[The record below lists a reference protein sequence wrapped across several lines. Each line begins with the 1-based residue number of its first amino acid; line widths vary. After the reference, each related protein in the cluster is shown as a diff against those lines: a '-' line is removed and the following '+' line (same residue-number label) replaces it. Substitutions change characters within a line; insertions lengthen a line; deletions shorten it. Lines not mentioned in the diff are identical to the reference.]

1 MRQDL
6 LRSDSIRA
14 GIAAAV
20 ALVISVLTVVTLDAL
35 EISDSATVISLLL
48 LPLLVFGVVSGKIQ
62 EVTGP
67 GGWGAKF
74 AELKRQQ
81 EVQASD
87 IESIRVALR
96 GLVSKYELDHLRR
109 LRDRDMPFIVNYG
122 KEFYGEIKRL
132 DDFGFLLPRPDLPKG
147 LYTLVDRFGHEEEAP
162 LETRTRFNLHDYVVL
177 TQEGRRYLDLY
188 EATPP

>member
-6 LRSDSIRA
+6 LRSDSVRA

-20 ALVISVLTVVTLDAL
+20 ALVVSVLTVMTLDAL
-35 EISDSATVISLLL
+35 EISDSATVIALLL
-48 LPLLVFGVVSGKIQ
+48 LPVLVFGVVSGKIQ
-62 EVTGP
+62 EFTGP

-81 EVQASD
+81 EIQASD

-96 GLVSKYELDHLRR
+96 GLVSKYELEHLRR
-109 LRDRDMPFIVNYG
+109 LRAKDVPFIVNYG
-122 KEFYGEIKRL
+122 KEFYGEMKRL
-132 DDFGFLLPRPDLPKG
+132 DDFGFLLPNPDLPIG
-147 LYTLVDRFGHEEEAP
+147 LYTLFDRFGHEEDAP
-162 LETRTRFNLHDYVVL
+162 LESRTRFNLHDYVVL

-188 EATPP
+188 EATAP

>member
-1 MRQDL
+1 MRQNL
-6 LRSDSIRA
+6 LRSDSVRA
-14 GIAAAV
+14 GTAAAV

-35 EISDSATVISLLL
+35 EISDSATVIALLL
-48 LPLLVFGVVSGKIQ
+48 LPVLVFGVVSGKIQ
-62 EVTGP
+62 EFTGP

-96 GLVSKYELDHLRR
+96 GLVSKYELEHLRR
-109 LRDRDMPFIVNYG
+109 LRDKDVPFIVNYG

-132 DDFGFLLPRPDLPKG
+132 DDFGFLLPKPDLPNG

-162 LETRTRFNLHDYVVL
+162 LESRTRFNLHDYVML

-188 EATPP
+188 EATAP